1 MKHTLTLILIV
12 LAALTASAASSAEQ
26 LMARCAKAVND
37 APSLT
42 VAFTLSAGR
51 TTSSCTM
58 KIARQRFTMQ
68 SPDMTV
74 WYDGTTQWTYIASDR
89 ELSITEPTAD
99 ELLECNP
106 FAIVNYYSQLYNVR
120 TVAGQANTVELTPK
134 RAGTSIRRATVTINP
149 DTSLPS
155 AINATLA
162 NGHTFSVKVTS
173 ASRGSNLPASTFVYN
188 KTTHPAVITND
199 LR

>member
-1 MKHTLTLILIV
+1 MKHTLTLILIA
-12 LAALTASAASSAEQ
+12 LAALSASAASSAEQ

-42 VAFTLSAGR
+42 VAVTLSAGQS
-51 TTSSCTM
+51 TSSCTM
-58 KIARQRFTMQ
+58 IIARQRFTLQ
-68 SPDMTV
+68 SPEMTV
-74 WYDGTTQWTYIASDR
+74 WYDGSTQWTYIASDR
-89 ELSITEPTAD
+89 ELSITEPTPD

-120 TVAGQANTVELTPK
+120 TVAGSANIVELTPK

-149 DTSLPS
+149 DTSLPA

-162 NGHTFSVKVTS
+162 NGHTFSVKVIS
-173 ASRGSNLPASTFVYN
+173 ATRGGNLPASTFIYN

>member
-1 MKHTLTLILIV
+1 MKHTISLLFIV
-12 LAALTASAASSAEQ
+12 LAALSASAATSAEQ
-26 LMARCAKAVND
+26 LMAKCAKTVND
-37 APSLT
+37 VPSLT
-42 VAFTLSAGR
+42 VAFTLSAGHS
-51 TTSSCTM
+51 TSSCTLT
-58 KIARQRFTMQ
+58 IARQRFTLQ

-74 WYDGTTQWTYIASDR
+74 WYDGSTQWTYIASDR
-89 ELSITEPTAD
+89 ELSITEPTPD

-120 TVAGQANTVELTPK
+120 TVAGKDNTVELTPK

-162 NGHTFSVKVTS
+162 NGHTFSVKVSS
-173 ASRGSNLPASTFVYN
+173 ASRGANLPASTFVYN

>member
-1 MKHTLTLILIV
+1 MKRILTLILIA
-12 LAALTASAASSAEQ
+12 LAAFTASAATSAEQ

-37 APSLT
+37 APSLSFN
-42 VAFTLSAGR
+42 FTLSIGQS
-51 TTSSCTM
+51 TSTCTM
-58 KIARQRFTMQ
+58 TVARQRFVMQ

-74 WYDGTTQWTYIASDR
+74 WYNGSTQWTYIASDR

-120 TVAGQANTVELTPK
+120 SIEGKANTVELTPK

-149 DTSLPS
+149 DTSLPA

-173 ASRGSNLPASTFVYN
+173 ATRGANLTASTFIYN